1 MIFLNAY
8 MYDDYKLEKNNNFFY
23 IKLMKSNKYVFLKNP
38 TSAINCNELAYIEE
52 YYIVHCIWWC
62 GSFIAILIWIIFF
75 Q

>member
-52 YYIVHCIWWC
+52 YYIAHCIW
-62 GSFIAILIWIIFF
+62 
-75 Q
+75 

>member
-8 MYDDYKLEKNNNFFY
+8 MYDDYKLEKNNNFFLY
-23 IKLMKSNKYVFLKNP
+23 KIDEKQYVFLKNP

>member
-8 MYDDYKLEKNNNFFY
+8 MYDDYKLEKNNNFFN

-52 YYIVHCIWWC
+52 YYIVHCIW
-62 GSFIAILIWIIFF
+62 
-75 Q
+75 

>member
-52 YYIVHCIWWC
+52 YYIVHCIW
-62 GSFIAILIWIIFF
+62 
-75 Q
+75 